1 MTAGNLNLPDH
12 DSTISVQIDR
22 GAGPPALGAYLF
34 VVFEADRPLAPSAR
48 HPLTGR
54 TRVRLG
60 RDHQRSHTEPEPGVL
75 SLGLPDRGVST
86 RHAQVSR
93 SELGWQVEDL
103 GSKNGTLVNG
113 ARVVSRTLADGDW
126 LEIGHTFLLFR
137 AALPLAHASPIS
149 SDHLREP
156 APGLVS
162 LHPAL
167 AEELR
172 RLELVAASKT
182 CVLLGGES
190 GSGKEV
196 AALAVHHLSKRPGP
210 FQAVNCGAI
219 AKHLVESELF
229 GYRRGAFSGA
239 DEDRPGLIRSA
250 DRGTLFL
257 DEIGDLPLPAQA
269 ALLRVL
275 QESEVTPVGGT
286 KAIKVDLRL
295 IAASHRDLEQ
305 MVEDG
310 AFRADLLAR
319 LSGFQLRLPPLR
331 ERREDLGVLVAALLR
346 RHFAGRPGIT
356 FTADAARR
364 LLSWH
369 WPLNVRELEKCLTT
383 AVVLAG
389 DGKVELAHLPAAL
402 LAPVDGALVGP
413 ADAPVAAPRPAA
425 PKGPLSPEDQQLRAQ
440 LEALLAEHAGNVSA
454 VAAAMGKARFQIQ
467 RWVKRLGLDPRQHRP
482 R

>member
-1 MTAGNLNLPDH
+1 MTAGDLNLPDH

-60 RDHQRSHTEPEPGVL
+60 RDHPRSHTEPEPGVL
-75 SLGLPDRGVST
+75 SLGLPDPGVSS

-93 SELGWQVEDL
+93 TARGWQVEDL

-113 ARVVSRTLADGDW
+113 ARVVSRPLADGDW

-137 AALPLAHASPIS
+137 EALPLADGAPVS
-149 SDHLREP
+149 SDRLREP
-156 APGLVS
+156 APGLCS

-172 RLELVAASKT
+172 KLELVAASKT

-190 GSGKEV
+190 GVGKEV

-210 FQAVNCGAI
+210 FQAVNCGAL
-219 AKHLVESELF
+219 AHHLVESELF
-229 GYRRGAFSGA
+229 GYRKGAFSGA
-239 DEDRPGLIRSA
+239 DEDRVGLVRTA

-257 DEIGDLPLPAQA
+257 DEIGDLPLAAQA

-286 KAIKVDLRL
+286 RPIKVDLRL
-295 IAASHRDLEQ
+295 VAASHRDLDE
-305 MVEDG
+305 MVLAG
-310 AFRADLLAR
+310 TFRADLLAR
-319 LSGFQLRLPPLR
+319 LSGFKLLLPPLR
-331 ERREDLGVLVAALLR
+331 ERREDLGLLLASLLR
-346 RHFAGRPGIT
+346 RHFEGKAAVR

-389 DGKVELAHLPAAL
+389 EGKVELAHLPAAL
-402 LAPVDGALVGP
+402 LATPAAPVGP
-413 ADAPVAAPRPAA
+413 AGAPAGAPKPAA
-425 PKGPLSPEDQQLRAQ
+425 PKAPLSPEDQQLRAQ
-440 LEALLAEHAGNVSA
+440 LEALLAQHGGNVSA

-467 RWVKRLGLDPRQHRP
+467 RWIKRLALDPEQHRQP